1 MVLVALATL
10 SLSLSASI
18 APAQR
23 GQPFNAN
30 KPKGPELLQPKGLN
44 PELFPKELKTLKDP
58 IPGKNATGAAKDL
71 MSSENEQKLRA
82 LESELSARIAL
93 L

>member
-1 MVLVALATL
+1 MVLVALAT
-10 SLSLSASI
+10 LSLSASI

-23 GQPFNAN
+23 GQPLNAN
-30 KPKGPELLQPKGLN
+30 KPKGPELQPKGLN